1 MTVNITEITPFIGL
15 ELTGASYEDLVRPE
29 VWESL
34 VKGVEERDLVVVRS
48 IDLTPAQQIDLA
60 SWLGRPVPFVISKYR
75 HPEFEEIMIS
85 SNEKRND
92 KPIGVARVG
101 NFWHQD
107 SSYTAAPAPY
117 TMLHGVN
124 VPSTSGHTKFA
135 SAADVFRRLPDEWK
149 TKLADRAG
157 LHTVSKRLRITADHV
172 GLSVAEFRALAEVE
186 HPKVEHL
193 VINKDARTGRQY
205 VYGAPEYM
213 DSVIGFDANDNAAF
227 FALLDELIQ
236 DEEYVY
242 THRWTQHDL
251 VIWKTRTTYH
261 IATEVEEGV
270 GRTVHRISVE
280 EPDSE
285 VRQVEERVQ

>member
-1 MTVNITEITPFIGL
+1 
-15 ELTGASYEDLVRPE
+15 
-29 VWESL
+29 
-34 VKGVEERDLVVVRS
+34 
-48 IDLTPAQQIDLA
+48 
-60 SWLGRPVPFVISKYR
+60 
-75 HPEFEEIMIS
+75 MIS